1 MALTTVRSTGIGSL
15 PAISG
20 ANLTSLNASNISS
33 GTLNSARF
41 SGGKIGQVL
50 TANREGSVTASPS
63 SFTSITGDLE
73 LAITPSAT
81 SSKILIVTHLNGVQA
96 VDWFYGSIGRSISG
110 GASTSNLCSGQYGF
124 GVAYS
129 INNTMVTMSFLDS
142 PNTTSAVTYYP
153 TFRDDNGANNVKI
166 NMENT
171 QCSSITLSEVL
182 A

>member
-1 MALTTVRSTGIGSL
+1 MSTLNVDNINEYTTGNGVEIPGHILQVKSQFFDTQTS
-15 PAISG
+15 ISG
-20 ANLTSLNASNISS
+20 
-33 GTLNSARF
+33 
-41 SGGKIGQVL
+41 
-50 TANREGSVTASPS
+50 S
-63 SFTSITGDLE
+63 SFADTGLT

>member
-63 SFTSITGDLE
+63 SLSSITPDLE

-81 SSKILIVTHLNGVQA
+81 SSKILIVVHLNA
-96 VDWFYGSIGRSISG
+96 VRAYDWLYASIGRSISG
-110 GASTSNLCSGQYGF
+110 GGSTSNLATGSLGF
-124 GVAYS
+124 GTAQTADNEMVAY
-129 INNTMVTMSFLDS
+129 SFLDS

-153 TFRDDNGANNVKI
+153 TWRDDNGNENVKI
-166 NMENT
+166 NQENT
-171 QCSSITLSEVL
+171 QNSTITLFEVL